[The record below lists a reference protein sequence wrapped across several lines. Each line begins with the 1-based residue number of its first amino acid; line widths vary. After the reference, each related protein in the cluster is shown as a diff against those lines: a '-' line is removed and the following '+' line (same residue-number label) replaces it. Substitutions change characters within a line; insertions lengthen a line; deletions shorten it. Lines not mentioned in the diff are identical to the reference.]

1 MSVFGENDSRRLSN
15 FLQNHIFSKFAHIS
29 RIYNQINYSNIWFP
43 KVIIILIMTAQ
54 VLFFNAFSEKDPH
67 LNAVEW
73 NRCNKTLENIQKN
86 IRSGALFYK
95 SYTTDTFLE
104 VITKEKCSKRTLC
117 TAGPF
122 SLMLKACSPEIPPS
136 TKTGS
141 KKNVFWECSEIP
153 RKLSL
158 KSSIMKLFY

>member
-15 FLQNHIFSKFAHIS
+15 FLQTHIFSKFAHIS

-67 LNAVEW
+67 LNVVEW

-95 SYTTDTFLE
+95 NYTTDTFLE
-104 VITKEKCSKRTLC
+104 VITKEKMFKENPLYCC
-117 TAGPF
+117 PF
-122 SLMLKACSPEIPPS
+122 FANVKGLQSRNSDFN
-136 TKTGS
+136 
-141 KKNVFWECSEIP
+141 KN
-153 RKLSL
+153 RL
-158 KSSIMKLFY
+158 

>member
-15 FLQNHIFSKFAHIS
+15 FLQTHIFSKFAHIS

-67 LNAVEW
+67 LNVVEW

-86 IRSGALFYK
+86 IRSGALFHK
-95 SYTTDTFLE
+95 NYTTDTFLE
-104 VITKEKCSKRTLC
+104 VITKKKMFKENHLYCC
-117 TAGPF
+117 PF
-122 SLMLKACSPEIPPS
+122 FANVKGLQSRNSDFN
-136 TKTGS
+136 
-141 KKNVFWECSEIP
+141 KN
-153 RKLSL
+153 RL
-158 KSSIMKLFY
+158 